1 MRATRCQPV
10 RTRGASS
17 IRSWYRGGPMADDPR
32 PSRASAARLS
42 LYLRCLE
49 GWRRDGVET
58 ASSTA
63 LADALGVGAAQV
75 RKDLAYL
82 GRVGRRGV
90 GYRVADLAAGIRS
103 ALGIDREWPAVLVG
117 AGNLARALLRYRGFA
132 ERGFRIVALFDADP
146 AKVGQSIEGLEV
158 RPVAELR
165 RRVRLLRVELGI
177 VAVPWEAAQEVGER
191 LAAAGVKGVL
201 NFAPAVLRLPAGI
214 AVVNVDLTIQL
225 EQLAFQVQAGR
236 DG

>member
-1 MRATRCQPV
+1 
-10 RTRGASS
+10 
-17 IRSWYRGGPMADDPR
+17 MADEAR
-32 PSRASAARLS
+32 PSRASAQRLS

-58 ASSTA
+58 ASSRT

-90 GYRVADLAAGIRS
+90 GYRVADLAAAIRA
-103 ALGIDREWPAVLVG
+103 ALGIDREWRAVLVG
-117 AGNLARALLRYRGFA
+117 AGNLARALLRYRGFP

-146 AKVGQSIEGLEV
+146 RKVGQRIDGLEILPIADLT
-158 RPVAELR
+158 RRARALGAELG
-165 RRVRLLRVELGI
+165 L
-177 VAVPWEAAQEVGER
+177 VAVPWEAAQEVGEA
-191 LAAAGVKGVL
+191 LAAAGARGVL
-201 NFAPAVLRLPAGI
+201 NFAPAVLRLPAGV

>member
-1 MRATRCQPV
+1 
-10 RTRGASS
+10 
-17 IRSWYRGGPMADDPR
+17 MADDPR

-49 GWRRDGVET
+49 GWRRDGRAT
-58 ASSTA
+58 ASSKA
-63 LADALGVGAAQV
+63 LAEALGIRDTQV
-75 RKDLAYL
+75 RRDLAYL

-90 GYRVADLAAGIRS
+90 GYRVADLTDLIRE
-103 ALGIDREWPAVLVG
+103 ALGIDREWPAILVG

-132 ERGFRIVALFDADP
+132 ERGFRIAGLFDADP
-146 AKVGQSIEGLEV
+146 AKVGQRIEGLEV
-158 RPVAELR
+158 LPVAQLR
-165 RRVRLLRVELGI
+165 RRARRLGAELGI
-177 VAVPWEAAQEVGER
+177 VAVPWEAAQEVGKL
-191 LAAAGVKGVL
+191 LAAAGIKGVL

>member
-1 MRATRCQPV
+1 
-10 RTRGASS
+10 
-17 IRSWYRGGPMADDPR
+17 MADDPR

-58 ASSTA
+58 ASSGA
-63 LADALGVGAAQV
+63 LAEALGIGAAQV
-75 RKDLAYL
+75 RRDLTYL
-82 GRVGRRGV
+82 GRVGRPGV
-90 GYRVADLAAGIRS
+90 GYRVPDLAAAIRS
-103 ALGIDREWPAVLVG
+103 ALGIDREWPAVLAG
-117 AGNLARALLRYRGFA
+117 AGNLARALLRYRGFP
-132 ERGFRIVALFDADP
+132 ERGFRIVGLFDVDP
-146 AKVGQSIEGLEV
+146 GKVGQRVEGLEV
-158 RPVAELR
+158 RPMAELR
-165 RRVRLLRVELGI
+165 PRVRALRAELGI
-177 VAVPWEAAQEVGER
+177 VGVPWEAAQEVGEA

>member
-1 MRATRCQPV
+1 
-10 RTRGASS
+10 
-17 IRSWYRGGPMADDPR
+17 MADDPR

-58 ASSTA
+58 ASSKA

-75 RKDLAYL
+75 RRDLAYL

-90 GYRVADLAAGIRS
+90 GYRVADLAAAIRS
-103 ALGIDREWPAVLVG
+103 ALGIDREWPAVVVG
-117 AGNLARALLRYRGFA
+117 AGNLTRALLRYRGFP
-132 ERGFRIVALFDADP
+132 ERGFRIVGLFDVDP
-146 AKVGQSIEGLEV
+146 KKVGQRVEGLDV
-158 RPVAELR
+158 WPVGELT
-165 RRVRLLRVELGI
+165 RRVRVLGADLGI
-177 VAVPWEAAQEVGER
+177 VAVPSEAAQEVGEL

-201 NFAPAVLRLPAGI
+201 NFAPAVLRLPGGM